1 MRTAPRIIP
10 IIAAS
15 FVFVKRYSF
24 FYCQAIILSL
34 FVILNKIINGQYY
47 MWLFCSFA
55 LLHAQIR
62 GLKKNL
68 WSLSL
73 FVNIV
78 IPYLTGMACF
88 YWQIN
93 ANKLGVDQQM
103 NLYSLW
109 CNSLLL
115 ATVHIIGYG
124 CYISGIEPYQNKLCK
139 QKDKYLERRGC
150 GQLQVKL

>member
-1 MRTAPRIIP
+1 MRTAPSIIP

-55 LLHAQIR
+55 LLHAEIK
-62 GLKKNL
+62 GLKKKL
-68 WSLSL
+68 CSRSL

-78 IPYLTGMACF
+78 VPYLTGMACF

-93 ANKLGVDQQM
+93 ANKLGID
-103 NLYSLW
+103 
-109 CNSLLL
+109 
-115 ATVHIIGYG
+115 
-124 CYISGIEPYQNKLCK
+124 
-139 QKDKYLERRGC
+139 
-150 GQLQVKL
+150 